1 MAKPPHT
8 SSEGEPHDAGS
19 ISKSGADQFHEKHK
33 YWFDKHNRTVEE
45 FGVFGEEY
53 RPW

>member
-8 SSEGEPHDAGS
+8 SSEAEPHAAGS
-19 ISKSGADQFHEKHK
+19 I
-33 YWFDKHNRTVEE
+33 FDEQNRTVEE